1 MLLADGPRQRSSCC
15 RWDSCAGIFVGHPR
29 YCLLVAE
36 SEREGDRPTVPL
48 FSALLAGPPTS
59 LLRTIHLLSISATI
73 HLFMST
79 SSCPRSFPASF
90 VSAEP
95 EHLHAAGES
104 KPLWVSAVAAPRASH
119 GATDQRARVR
129 PDRGYRRPYPME
141 KRKGKKKLCARYGVG
156 G

>member
-1 MLLADGPRQRSSCC
+1 MLVESHRLFFYSLICISSSWSNACRSASSGGALGGENLLLADGPRQRSSCC

-36 SEREGDRPTVPL
+36 SEREGDRPTAPL

-104 KPLWVSAVAAPRASH
+104 KPLWEERH
-119 GATDQRARVR
+119 GRQ
-129 PDRGYRRPYPME
+129 
-141 KRKGKKKLCARYGVG
+141 LL
-156 G
+156 